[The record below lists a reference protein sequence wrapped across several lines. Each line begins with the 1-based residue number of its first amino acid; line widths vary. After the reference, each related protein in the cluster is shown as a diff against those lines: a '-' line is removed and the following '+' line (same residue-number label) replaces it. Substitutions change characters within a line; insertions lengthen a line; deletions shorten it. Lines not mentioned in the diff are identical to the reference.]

1 MELDSYEDSVPNWV
15 DLGTPD
21 PARAIEFYGALFG
34 WEAEAGPPEAGGYV
48 IAQLRGRAVAGIGP
62 QQAPGP
68 PFWTTYVKVSDA
80 AATVARAKVNGG
92 QVFVE
97 PMDVMGLGM
106 MAVLADPLGAPISL
120 WQPAT
125 FPGAG
130 IVNEPGTYSWSE
142 LVTTD
147 IVKSTTFYEAV
158 FGWNVASHG
167 EGPSAYHE
175 WKIGESSVG
184 GMMLKPPTMPAE
196 VPPFW
201 GVYFMVTDTDKAVAR
216 VNELG
221 GSTIVPPMDIEPG
234 RFAAVQ
240 DPTGAMFSVI
250 TMSEPA

>member
-1 MELDSYEDSVPNWV
+1 MELDSYEDGVPNWV

-21 PARAIEFYGALFG
+21 PAKAIEFYGALFG
-34 WEAEAGPPEAGGYV
+34 WAAEVGPPEAGGYAV
-48 IAQLRGRAVAGIGP
+48 AQLRGRAVAGIGP
-62 QQAPGP
+62 QQNPGP
-68 PFWTTYVKVSDA
+68 PFWTTYIKVSDA
-80 AATVARAKVNGG
+80 AARVARAKAHDG

-97 PMDVMGLGM
+97 PMDVMGLGS

-130 IVNEPGTYSWSE
+130 IVNEPGAYGWSE

-147 IVKSTTFYEAV
+147 IPKSTAFYEAV
-158 FGWNVASHG
+158 FGWGVAANG
-167 EGPSAYHE
+167 EGPTAYYE
-175 WKIGESSVG
+175 WKLGDRSVG

-201 GVYFMVTDTDKAVAR
+201 GVYFMVTDTDKTVAR
-216 VNELG
+216 VSELG

-240 DPTGAMFSVI
+240 DPNGAMFSVI
-250 TMSEPA
+250 TMAATT